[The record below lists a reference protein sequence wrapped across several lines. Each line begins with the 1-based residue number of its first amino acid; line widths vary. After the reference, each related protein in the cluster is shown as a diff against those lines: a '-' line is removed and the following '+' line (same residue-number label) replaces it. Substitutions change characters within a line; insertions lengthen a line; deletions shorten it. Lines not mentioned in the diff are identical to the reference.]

1 MRTGMYTLVKIVKN
15 YIAREVRNEE
25 MLGIQHHIQDLP
37 QTDLRQI
44 LTLCFLGST
53 CLDILL

>member
-1 MRTGMYTLVKIVKN
+1 MYTLVKIVKN